1 MILRFTQNDSF
12 QLVILNAVKDLDLWT
27 MILRFTQND
36 SFQLGILN
44 EVKDL
49 DLADNDSSFQS
60 E

>member
-12 QLVILNAVKDLDLWT
+12 QLVILN
-27 MILRFTQND
+27 
-36 SFQLGILN
+36 

-49 DLADNDSSFQS
+49 DLADNDSSFYS